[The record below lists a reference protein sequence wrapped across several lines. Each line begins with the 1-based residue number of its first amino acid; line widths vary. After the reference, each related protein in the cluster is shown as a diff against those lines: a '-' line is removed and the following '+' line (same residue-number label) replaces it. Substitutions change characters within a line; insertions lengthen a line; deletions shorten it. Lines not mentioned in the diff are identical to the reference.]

1 MRVLR
6 RSTLRVLSL
15 DGQAQASHDALPQRQ
30 IPLILLVAGQL
41 GVDELLAEQLVRS
54 QGSQDPKFVFGEFE
68 G

>member
-1 MRVLR
+1 MYFLR
-6 RSTLRVLSL
+6 WSTLWILSL

-41 GVDELLAEQLVRS
+41 GVDELLAEQLVRG
-54 QGSQDPKFVFGEFE
+54 QGSQDPKFVFSEFE